1 MEFRIDHKSE
11 VPIYVQLKERI
22 RLAIATGELKPGDRL
37 PTVREMAVDLRINAN
52 TVSRVYA
59 ELESEGCLVTQR
71 GKGTFVAPEPAVQPA
86 RERAER
92 LLAMVSH
99 LTSAAY
105 YLGYTQQE
113 VHAAIDVSWPGRH
126 ETEYRRDLS

>member
-1 MEFRIDHKSE
+1 MNYKVDHRSE

-22 RLAIATGELKPGDRL
+22 RHAIATGELKPGDRL
-37 PTVREMAVDLRINAN
+37 PTVREMAVELRVNAN

-59 ELESEGCLVTQR
+59 ELEAEGCLVTHR
-71 GKGTFVAPEPAVQPA
+71 GKGTFVAPEPAEQSA

-92 LLAMVSH
+92 LLAMVSY

-105 YLGYTQQE
+105 YLGYTQEE
-113 VHAAIDVSWPGRH
+113 VHAAVDVSWPGRH
-126 ETEYRRDLS
+126 ETEHRRGQ